1 MFSGNTTDIDNTS
14 GGAVTVNCVNG
25 SNPVTYTGNT
35 TIVNTVYVTIYVVD
49 PNVQPIQGA
58 QVWVY
63 NITDG
68 TVIMNTA
75 TDQNGRAQTTV
86 NYTGDKSLQINI
98 RKSTPPG
105 TRYMPSTSYGTLI
118 SSGFTTT
125 VTLYPDMVAS

>member
-1 MFSGNTTDIDNTS
+1 
-14 GGAVTVNCVNG
+14 VTINCVNG

-35 TIVNTVYVTIYVVD
+35 TIVNTVYVTINVVD

-63 NITDG
+63 NLTDG
-68 TVIMNTA
+68 QTIMNTT

-86 NYTGDKSLQINI
+86 NYTGDKSLQINV

-105 TRYMPSTSYGTLI
+105 TRYIPSTTYGTLT
-118 SSGFTTT
+118 STGFTTT
-125 VTLYPDMVAS
+125 VTLYPDTVAS